1 MAAPGRPS
9 GGRSAPS
16 AAPPGSGPL
25 APPSGVE
32 ASRGKGPAAALGGLL
47 VQVAPGHLVG
57 AGDPALS
64 AHRFLAG
71 GGDRLG
77 GGRLARIL
85 AGGRS
90 GASYDVVGELLH

>member
-1 MAAPGRPS
+1 MAAPGRSP
-9 GGRSAPS
+9 GGRSVPS
-16 AAPPGSGPL
+16 AATPGSCPL
-25 APPSGVE
+25 ASPSGVE
-32 ASRGKGPAAALGGLL
+32 PSGGKGPAAALGGQL
-47 VQVAPGHLVG
+47 VQVAPGNLVG

-77 GGRLARIL
+77 GGRLARLL